1 VKNND
6 SVDID
11 KKKYIKGIYFHAEG
25 RVLQSFHFCC
35 LKTLNHQ
42 EFQMLPQFILL
53 FISLTVSTAKTI
65 TGVFNSFDSLT
76 WTRSVEYVYKGPET
90 PTWNAVLGWSLNST
104 TADPGD
110 TFNLILPCVFKFI
123 TTQTSVD
130 LTADG
135 VSYATCDFNAG
146 EEFTT
151 FSSLS
156 CTVNSV
162 SVSYARVSGT
172 VKLPITFNVGG
183 TGSSVDLAD
192 SKCFTAGKNTVT
204 FMDGD
209 TKISTTVDFDASPV
223 SPSGYITSSRI
234 IPSLNKLSSLFVVPQ
249 CENGYTSGIMGF
261 VASNG
266 ATIDCSNINI
276 GISKGLNDW
285 NFPVSSES
293 FSYTKTCTST
303 SITVEFQN
311 VPAGYRPF
319 VDAYISAENIDKY
332 TLTYANEYTCEN
344 GNTVVDPFTLTWWGY
359 KNSEADSDGDVIV
372 VTTRTVTDSTTAVTT
387 LPFNPSVDKTETIEI
402 LQPIPTTTITT
413 SYIGIST
420 SYETLTGTIGGT
432 ATVIV
437 DTPYHITATVT
448 NFWTGSITTTTT
460 YTNPTGSIDTV
471 IVQIPLP
478 DPTTTITE
486 FWSESFASTTTIT
499 NPPDGTNSVIVK
511 EPHNP
516 TVTTTEFW
524 SESFASTTTI
534 TNPPDGTNSVIVK
547 EPYNPTVTTTEFWS
561 ESFASTTTITNP
573 PDGTNSVI
581 IKEPYNPTV
590 TTTEFWSESF
600 ASTTTITNPP
610 DGTNSVIIKE
620 PYNPTVTT
628 TEFWSESFASTTP
641 SVSSFESTIF
651 HSSEPHYSSDFDS
664 SDSFVTLISV
674 TTASSYDESSTI
686 VSSTFPTLH
695 LSSYTW
701 SSGLVPPVTFP
712 RYVNTTIS
720 NLPTFESS
728 SVYSST
734 ASAVASTDGDSVVP
748 SSTNLVTQSSSSSET
763 YCIDISGCSSVRQ
776 SSSVMVT
783 PSNSGRIII
792 SDSAYL
798 TTTYLH
804 SELDLESIVTVVQT
818 KSSDWSLSSGNS
830 HKPESATTVSDDNS
844 YSLSTPGP
852 SSSEYSILFTSEK
865 EGHVSSY
872 VPRVS
877 YTSSVKVSISS
888 TMSSE
893 NGMSAT
899 HTFGISTN
907 TIPSSTETSI
917 KSATVTT
924 PVSESTNTG
933 MSIFMSTTTESKT
946 TDITTETSVSG
957 EVNLGSATV
966 KVSSSE
972 FISKGTVTRIMP
984 TELTNSES
992 TFTASPSF
1000 VLTSTESS
1008 VIETPAT
1015 IEMSSRSS
1023 SYSVPLSKLRSEG
1036 ETTRVIP
1043 TSSTATGST
1052 VIGSPSS
1059 VSTSNESII
1068 TGSSSFVSTTA
1079 ESIATKTI
1087 VSETPV
1093 TKVLSSKSLAA
1104 NASPSEPTSKKETAE
1119 TISTRSIVT
1128 ESIVAGSPSLV
1139 LTTTVLDTTETTITE
1154 TSIVGELSSR
1164 SLTFKA
1170 SSLSKGEITGTV
1182 TPEMSVSTSK
1192 ATTGTTSEVS
1202 IKESLTTK
1210 VPTFTSTTIKPETS
1224 ETQHS
1229 ESRTTQIPYSETKG
1243 SQLSTANSQ
1252 VSQTGSSK
1260 SLIFESAISKDESTF
1275 VSATVKSITTPA
1287 VTQYQTSL
1295 PNPAVSVSEESGKK
1309 LSIIESQTENSATQH
1324 SIYFDSIE
1332 TLTLS
1337 NTLANT
1343 LVSGA
1348 MKNSETTSELTTS
1361 DKAIGFSTTTET
1373 SIPGATN
1380 SALSPSV
1387 DSGKSSMLGW
1397 SGGIVSTVSTSTRL
1411 EDSTATLSSITAA
1424 NQGSLNPSTVSKYP
1438 HGSETIDNGSNGS
1451 SHSSSALASTIS
1463 ASHSITFSA
1472 HQTTLS
1478 QLLISSSTKTVIAS
1492 TYDGSGS
1499 VIKLHSWF
1507 YGLVT
1512 IFFLFI

>member
-1 VKNND
+1 MKNND

-486 FWSESFASTTTIT
+486 FWSESFASTTTVT
-499 NPPDGTNSVIVK
+499 NPPDGTNSVIIK
-511 EPHNP
+511 EPYNP

-547 EPYNPTVTTTEFWS
+547 EPH
-561 ESFASTTTITNP
+561 
-573 PDGTNSVI
+573 
-581 IKEPYNPTV
+581 NPTV

>member
-1 VKNND
+1 MKNND

-486 FWSESFASTTTIT
+486 FWSESFASTTT
-499 NPPDGTNSVIVK
+499 V
-511 EPHNP
+511 
-516 TVTTTEFW
+516 
-524 SESFASTTTI
+524 
-534 TNPPDGTNSVIVK
+534 
-547 EPYNPTVTTTEFWS
+547 
-561 ESFASTTTITNP
+561 
-573 PDGTNSVI
+573 
-581 IKEPYNPTV
+581 
-590 TTTEFWSESF
+590 
-600 ASTTTITNPP
+600 TNPP

>member
-1 VKNND
+1 MKNND

-104 TADPGD
+104 TADPED

-499 NPPDGTNSVIVK
+499 NPPDGTNSVI
-511 EPHNP
+511 
-516 TVTTTEFW
+516 
-524 SESFASTTTI
+524 
-534 TNPPDGTNSVIVK
+534 
-547 EPYNPTVTTTEFWS
+547 
-561 ESFASTTTITNP
+561 
-573 PDGTNSVI
+573 
-581 IKEPYNPTV
+581 
-590 TTTEFWSESF
+590 
-600 ASTTTITNPP
+600 
-610 DGTNSVIIKE
+610 IKE

-888 TMSSE
+888 TVSSE

-1036 ETTRVIP
+1036 ETTRAIP

>member
-1 VKNND
+1 MKNND

-104 TADPGD
+104 TADPED

-266 ATIDCSNINI
+266 ATIDCSNVNI

-486 FWSESFASTTTIT
+486 FWSESFASTTT
-499 NPPDGTNSVIVK
+499 V
-511 EPHNP
+511 
-516 TVTTTEFW
+516 
-524 SESFASTTTI
+524 
-534 TNPPDGTNSVIVK
+534 
-547 EPYNPTVTTTEFWS
+547 
-561 ESFASTTTITNP
+561 
-573 PDGTNSVI
+573 
-581 IKEPYNPTV
+581 
-590 TTTEFWSESF
+590 
-600 ASTTTITNPP
+600 TNPP

-748 SSTNLVTQSSSSSET
+748 SSTNLVTQSISSSET

-830 HKPESATTVSDDNS
+830 DKPESATTVSDDNS

-888 TMSSE
+888 TLSSE

-1023 SYSVPLSKLRSEG
+1023 SYNVPLSKLRSEG

-1192 ATTGTTSEVS
+1192 ATTGTISEVS

-1397 SGGIVSTVSTSTRL
+1397 SGGIVSIVSTSTRL

-1424 NQGSLNPSTVSKYP
+1424 NQDSLNPSTVSKYP

-1463 ASHSITFSA
+1463 ASHSIKFSA

-1512 IFFLFI
+1512 ILFLFI

>member
-1 VKNND
+1 MKNND

-65 TGVFNSFDSLT
+65 TGVFNSVDSLT

-104 TADPGD
+104 TADPED

-387 LPFNPSVDKTETIEI
+387 LPFNPSVDKTETIEV

-486 FWSESFASTTTIT
+486 FWSESFASTTTVT
-499 NPPDGTNSVIVK
+499 NPPDGTNSVIIK
-511 EPHNP
+511 EPYNP

-561 ESFASTTTITNP
+561 ESFASTTT
-573 PDGTNSVI
+573 V
-581 IKEPYNPTV
+581 
-590 TTTEFWSESF
+590 
-600 ASTTTITNPP
+600 TNPP

-686 VSSTFPTLH
+686 VSSAFPTLH
-695 LSSYTW
+695 ISSYSLST
-701 SSGLVPPVTFP
+701 SFVPPVTLP

-720 NLPTFESS
+720 SSPSFESS
-728 SVYSST
+728 SMYSSVT
-734 ASAVASTDGDSVVP
+734 SAVTSIDNDREVP
-748 SSTNLVTQSSSSSET
+748 TS
-763 YCIDISGCSSVRQ
+763 
-776 SSSVMVT
+776 
-783 PSNSGRIII
+783 
-792 SDSAYL
+792 

-804 SELDLESIVTVVQT
+804 SKLYSESISTVIQT
-818 KSSDWSLSSGNS
+818 KSSDWSLSLGNS
-830 HKPESATTVSDDNS
+830 NKPESASTVSEES
-844 YSLSTPGP
+844 LHYLSTPVP

-877 YTSSVKVSISS
+877 YTSSIKVSISS
-888 TMSSE
+888 TVSSE

-907 TIPSSTETSI
+907 TNPSSTETSI

-957 EVNLGSATV
+957 EMNLGSATV
-966 KVSSSE
+966 KVTSSE
-972 FISKGTVTRIMP
+972 LISKGVVTRIMP
-984 TELTNSES
+984 TEVTNSES
-992 TFTASPSF
+992 AFTASPSF
-1000 VLTSTESS
+1000 VLTSTKSS

-1023 SYSVPLSKLRSEG
+1023 SYSVPLPKLRSEG
-1036 ETTRVIP
+1036 ETTRAIP

-1309 LSIIESQTENSATQH
+1309 LSIIESQTENSAAQH

-1424 NQGSLNPSTVSKYP
+1424 NQDSLNPSTVSKYP

-1463 ASHSITFSA
+1463 ASHSIKFSA

-1478 QLLISSSTKTVIAS
+1478 QLLISSSTNTIIAS

-1499 VIKLHSWF
+1499 VIKHHSWF

-1512 IFFLFI
+1512 ILFLFI

>member
-1 VKNND
+1 MKNND

-104 TADPGD
+104 TADPED

-478 DPTTTITE
+478 DPTTTI
-486 FWSESFASTTTIT
+486 
-499 NPPDGTNSVIVK
+499 
-511 EPHNP
+511 
-516 TVTTTEFW
+516 
-524 SESFASTTTI
+524 
-534 TNPPDGTNSVIVK
+534 
-547 EPYNPTVTTTEFWS
+547 
-561 ESFASTTTITNP
+561 
-573 PDGTNSVI
+573 
-581 IKEPYNPTV
+581 
-590 TTTEFWSESF
+590 TEFWSESF

-1023 SYSVPLSKLRSEG
+1023 SYSVPLPKLRSEG
-1036 ETTRVIP
+1036 ETTRAIP

>member
-1 VKNND
+1 MKNND

-486 FWSESFASTTTIT
+486 FWSESFASTTTVTNPPDGTNSVIIKEPYNPTVTTTEFWSESFASTTTIT

-524 SESFASTTTI
+524 SESFASTTT
-534 TNPPDGTNSVIVK
+534 V
-547 EPYNPTVTTTEFWS
+547 
-561 ESFASTTTITNP
+561 
-573 PDGTNSVI
+573 
-581 IKEPYNPTV
+581 
-590 TTTEFWSESF
+590 
-600 ASTTTITNPP
+600 TNPP

>member
-1 VKNND
+1 MKNND

-104 TADPGD
+104 TADPED

-499 NPPDGTNSVIVK
+499 NPPDGTNSVIIK
-511 EPHNP
+511 EPYNP

-547 EPYNPTVTTTEFWS
+547 EPHNPTVTTTEFWS
-561 ESFASTTTITNP
+561 ESFASTTT
-573 PDGTNSVI
+573 V
-581 IKEPYNPTV
+581 
-590 TTTEFWSESF
+590 
-600 ASTTTITNPP
+600 TNPP

-1424 NQGSLNPSTVSKYP
+1424 NQDSLNPSTVSKYP

-1463 ASHSITFSA
+1463 ASHSIKFSA

-1478 QLLISSSTKTVIAS
+1478 QLLISSSTNTIIAS

-1499 VIKLHSWF
+1499 VIKHHSWF

-1512 IFFLFI
+1512 ILFLFI

>member
-1 VKNND
+1 
-6 SVDID
+6 
-11 KKKYIKGIYFHAEG
+11 
-25 RVLQSFHFCC
+25 
-35 LKTLNHQ
+35 
-42 EFQMLPQFILL
+42 MLPQFLL
-53 FISLTVSTAKTI
+53 LLLYLTVSTAKTI
-65 TGVFNSFDSLT
+65 TGVFNSFNSLT
-76 WTRSVEYVYKGPET
+76 WANAANYGYQTPET
-90 PTWNAVLGWSLNST
+90 PTWTAVLGWSLNST
-104 TADPGD
+104 TADAGD
-110 TFNLILPCVFKFI
+110 TFTLIMPCVFKFI
-123 TTQTSVD
+123 TSQTSVD

-162 SVSYARVSGT
+162 SVSYDKASGT
-172 VKLPITFNVGG
+172 VKLPFSFNVGG
-183 TGSSVDLAD
+183 TGSSVDLTD

-204 FMDGD
+204 FTDGD
-209 TKISTTVDFDASPV
+209 TEISTSVDFQASPI
-223 SPSGYITSSRI
+223 SSSGYIASARVV
-234 IPSLNKLSSLFVVPQ
+234 PSLNKASSLFVLPQ

-261 VASNG
+261 VTSQG

-293 FSYTKTCTST
+293 FTYTKTCS
-303 SITVEFQN
+303 SSGIIVEYEN

-319 VDAYISAENIDKY
+319 VDAYISSENVEQY
-332 TLTYANEYTCEN
+332 TLTYANEYTCKN
-344 GNTVVDPFTLTWWGY
+344 GNTVVDPFTLTWTGY
-359 KNSEADSDGDVIV
+359 KNSEADSNGDIIV
-372 VTTRTVTDSTTAVTT
+372 VTTKTVTASTTAVTT
-387 LPFNPSVDKTETIEI
+387 LPFNPTVDKTETIEV

-413 SYIGIST
+413 SYVGVTT
-420 SYETLTGTIGGT
+420 SYETFTATIGGT

-437 DTPYHITATVT
+437 DTPYHITTTVT
-448 NFWTGSITTTTT
+448 TFWTGSVTTTTT
-460 YTNPTGSIDTV
+460 YSNPTGSVDTV
-471 IVQIPLP
+471 IVELPLP
-478 DPTTTITE
+478 
-486 FWSESFASTTTIT
+486 A
-499 NPPDGTNSVIVK
+499 
-511 EPHNP
+511 P

-524 SESFASTTTI
+524 SESFASTTT
-534 TNPPDGTNSVIVK
+534 V
-547 EPYNPTVTTTEFWS
+547 
-561 ESFASTTTITNP
+561 
-573 PDGTNSVI
+573 
-581 IKEPYNPTV
+581 
-590 TTTEFWSESF
+590 
-600 ASTTTITNPP
+600 TNPP

-641 SVSSFESTIF
+641 SVSSFESKTF
-651 HSSEPHYSSDFDS
+651 YSSEAQSSLEIDS
-664 SDSFVTLISV
+664 SNTFMTSISV
-674 TTASSYDESSTI
+674 STASSYDESSTI
-686 VSSTFPTLH
+686 VSSAFPTLH
-695 LSSYTW
+695 ISSYSLST
-701 SSGLVPPVTFP
+701 SFVPPVTLP

-720 NLPTFESS
+720 SSPSFESS
-728 SVYSST
+728 SMYSSVT
-734 ASAVASTDGDSVVP
+734 SAVTSIDNDREVP
-748 SSTNLVTQSSSSSET
+748 TS
-763 YCIDISGCSSVRQ
+763 
-776 SSSVMVT
+776 
-783 PSNSGRIII
+783 
-792 SDSAYL
+792 

-804 SELDLESIVTVVQT
+804 SKLYSESISTVIQT
-818 KSSDWSLSSGNS
+818 KSSDWSLSLGNS
-830 HKPESATTVSDDNS
+830 NKPESASTVSEES
-844 YSLSTPGP
+844 LHYLSTPGP

-1424 NQGSLNPSTVSKYP
+1424 NQDSLNPSTVSKYP

-1463 ASHSITFSA
+1463 ASHSIKFSA